1 MKTIEEAIQSVKDFD
16 WKNSTQEE
24 IENILPTFGMN
35 DEQLFEMPKEFEP
48 NMGWG
53 IKFWQYPNQLSKLIT
68 YLRDKEINSYFEIG
82 VRWGGTFIIMN
93 EVLRTN
99 NPHIESFANDFIDA
113 SEILDTYQNKFT
125 GNRFTYLQNDSND
138 VYLFYNIGPKIHKP
152 EPHIDCVF
160 IDGCHL
166 YWCIKEDYQRALN
179 LGAKYIIFHD
189 IVSQSSVPS
198 KMAWDDI
205 KKKHR
210 KTYEFTDQY
219 DSVKGTY
226 LGIGVV
232 EITKDDDIFP
242 FYEEC
247 YPHLFGK

>member
-24 IENILPTFGMN
+24 IENSLPTFGMN
-35 DEQLFEMPKEFEP
+35 NEQLFEMPKEFEP

-68 YLRDKEINSYFEIG
+68 YLRDKEINSYLEIG
-82 VRWGGTFIIMN
+82 VRWGGTFVIMN
-93 EVLRTN
+93 EVLRTS
-99 NPHIESFANDFIDA
+99 NPHIESFANDIIDA
-113 SEILDTYQNKFT
+113 SEILDKYQNKFI
-125 GNRFTYLQNDSND
+125 GNGFSYLQSSSND
-138 VYLFYNIGPKIHKP
+138 VNLFFNLSSITPKP
-152 EPHIDCVF
+152 QPQIDCVF
-160 IDGCHL
+160 IDGCHY

-189 IVSQSSVPS
+189 IVSQSSPAS
-198 KMAWDDI
+198 KMAWNDI
-205 KKKHR
+205 KKKHK

-219 DSVKGTY
+219 DSLKGTY

-232 EITKDDDIFP
+232 EVTKDDDIFP
-242 FYEEC
+242 FYKEY
-247 YPHLFGK
+247 YPDLF